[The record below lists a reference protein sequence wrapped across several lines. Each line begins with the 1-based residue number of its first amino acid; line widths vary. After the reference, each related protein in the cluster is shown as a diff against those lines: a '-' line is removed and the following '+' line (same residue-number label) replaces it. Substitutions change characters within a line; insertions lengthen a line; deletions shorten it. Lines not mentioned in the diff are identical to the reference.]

1 MSEQNTQREA
11 AVQQQQAVAQS
22 RNLNAELQIL
32 AKFGG
37 FNVLESSV
45 DGIQNMNPE
54 RKARRNIFLS
64 DPERAAERKEL
75 EKRLEMWVDMLK
87 GNKSISEMVE
97 LCQKKSAAV
106 SGLLSQNQLKAVEE
120 VRQLEK
126 SYRTVMLFYKNT
138 DSDKI
143 KNISIVN
150 ASMSQ
155 LTDLD
160 NSFFID
166 AIANELRAN
175 YDRLDLRTNYSL
187 LVIPG
192 YLGSNKVVEKWAKI
206 AHDNKVMIYTDF
218 ADLEK
223 PDDVIE
229 MFFDSNLSGG
239 DVYKSN
245 VCMTCNY
252 LVGRGRYAELGETE
266 DLLIPPS
273 AALAGSVYKTV
284 MAQVTAGKKYG
295 SMSEVDGVAFNLK
308 KSEISEI
315 EKIGLIPMVKE
326 YGKVMAFSAKTLFNG
341 DNLGLQTYSVVRV
354 FDWVTKV
361 LMDFLNRRAFENWNS
376 KAERD
381 LRGQISKFLDSIQ
394 GPGRL
399 IEKFKI
405 LRFERDPKQKDRI
418 FLDIHLTPY
427 FPAKSFVIKLE
438 GTKGDDENDWN
449 SDYAQDAIGKSLQ
462 GQPECAGWNAR
473 LSLFH
478 ILKNSHHVR
487 CVQEYS

>member
-22 RNLNAELQIL
+22 RNLNAELQVL

-45 DGIQNMNPE
+45 DGIQNLNPE

-64 DPERAAERKEL
+64 DPERAGERKEL
-75 EKRLEMWVDMLK
+75 KKRLEMWLDMLE

-120 VRQLEK
+120 VKQLEK

-150 ASMSQ
+150 ASMDQ

-192 YLGSNKVVEKWAKI
+192 YLGSNKVIEKWAKI

-394 GPGRL
+394 GHGRL

-449 SDYAQDAIGKSLQ
+449 SDYAQDA
-462 GQPECAGWNAR
+462 
-473 LSLFH
+473 
-478 ILKNSHHVR
+478 
-487 CVQEYS
+487 

>member
-449 SDYAQDAIGKSLQ
+449 SDYAQDACKSLQ

>member
-1 MSEQNTQREA
+1 MTTAMSEQNTHREA
-11 AVQQQQAVAQS
+11 AVQQQAAAQP
-22 RNLNAELQIL
+22 RNLNAELQVL

-45 DGIQNMNPE
+45 DGIQNLNPE
-54 RKARRNIFLS
+54 RKARRNIFLT
-64 DPERAAERKEL
+64 DPERASERKEL
-75 EKRLEMWVDMLK
+75 EKRLEMWVDMLQ
-87 GNKSISEMVE
+87 GNKSISEMIE

-106 SGLLSQNQLKAVEE
+106 SDQLSQNQLKAVEE
-120 VRQLEK
+120 VKQLEK

-150 ASMSQ
+150 ASMEQ

-166 AIANELRAN
+166 AIADELRAN

-192 YLGSNKVVEKWAKI
+192 YLGSNKVIEKWAKI

-245 VCMTCNY
+245 VCMACNY

-308 KSEISEI
+308 KSEISEL

-449 SDYAQDAIGKSLQ
+449 SDYAQDA
-462 GQPECAGWNAR
+462 
-473 LSLFH
+473 
-478 ILKNSHHVR
+478 
-487 CVQEYS
+487 

>member
-64 DPERAAERKEL
+64 DPERVAERKEL

-252 LVGRGRYAELGETE
+252 LVARGRYAELGETE

-449 SDYAQDAIGKSLQ
+449 SDYAQDA
-462 GQPECAGWNAR
+462 
-473 LSLFH
+473 
-478 ILKNSHHVR
+478 
-487 CVQEYS
+487 

>member
-22 RNLNAELQIL
+22 RNLNAELQVL

-45 DGIQNMNPE
+45 DGIQNLNPE

-64 DPERAAERKEL
+64 DPERAGERKEL
-75 EKRLEMWVDMLK
+75 KKRLEMWLDMLE

-120 VRQLEK
+120 VKQLEK

-150 ASMSQ
+150 ASMDQ

-192 YLGSNKVVEKWAKI
+192 YLGSNKVIEKWAKI

-284 MAQVTAGKKYG
+284 MAQVTAGKKYGSMSEVDGVAFNLKKSEISEIEKIGLIPMVKEYG

-449 SDYAQDAIGKSLQ
+449 SDYAQDA
-462 GQPECAGWNAR
+462 
-473 LSLFH
+473 
-478 ILKNSHHVR
+478 
-487 CVQEYS
+487 

>member
-1 MSEQNTQREA
+1 MRTMSEQNTQKEA
-11 AVQQQQAVAQS
+11 VVQQQQAAVQA
-22 RNLNAELQIL
+22 RNLNAELQAL

-45 DGIQNMNPE
+45 DGIQNLNPE
-54 RKARRNIFLS
+54 RKARRNIFLT
-64 DPERAAERKEL
+64 DRERANERKEL
-75 EKRLEMWVDMLK
+75 TKRIEMWIDMLG
-87 GNKSISEMVE
+87 GNKSISEMVD

-106 SGLLSQNQLKAVEE
+106 SDLLSQNQLKAVEE
-120 VRQLEK
+120 VKQLEK

-143 KNISIVN
+143 KNVSIVN
-150 ASMSQ
+150 ASMDQ

-166 AIANELRAN
+166 AIADELRAN
-175 YDRLDLRTNYSL
+175 YDL

-229 MFFDSNLSGG
+229 MFFDSNLTGG

-295 SMSEVDGVAFNLK
+295 SMSEVDSVAFNLK
-308 KSEISEI
+308 KSEISEL

-381 LRGQISKFLDSIQ
+381 LRGQISNFLDSIQ

-438 GTKGDDENDWN
+438 GTKGDDENEWN
-449 SDYAQDAIGKSLQ
+449 SDYAQDA
-462 GQPECAGWNAR
+462 
-473 LSLFH
+473 
-478 ILKNSHHVR
+478 
-487 CVQEYS
+487 

>member
-1 MSEQNTQREA
+1 MTTAMSEQNTHREA
-11 AVQQQQAVAQS
+11 AVQQQAAAQP
-22 RNLNAELQIL
+22 RNLNAELQVL

-45 DGIQNMNPE
+45 DGIQNLNPE
-54 RKARRNIFLS
+54 RKARRNIFLT
-64 DPERAAERKEL
+64 DPERAPERKEL
-75 EKRLEMWVDMLK
+75 EKRLEMWMDMLQ
-87 GNKSISEMVE
+87 GNKSISEMIE

-106 SGLLSQNQLKAVEE
+106 SDLLSQNQLKAVEE
-120 VRQLEK
+120 VKQLEK

-150 ASMSQ
+150 ASMEQ

-166 AIANELRAN
+166 AIADELRAN

-192 YLGSNKVVEKWAKI
+192 YLGSNKVIEKWAKI

-245 VCMTCNY
+245 VCMACNY

-308 KSEISEI
+308 KSEISEL

-449 SDYAQDAIGKSLQ
+449 SDYAQDA
-462 GQPECAGWNAR
+462 
-473 LSLFH
+473 
-478 ILKNSHHVR
+478 
-487 CVQEYS
+487 

>member
-1 MSEQNTQREA
+1 MSEQNTHREA
-11 AVQQQQAVAQS
+11 AVQQQQAAAQS
-22 RNLNAELQIL
+22 RNLNAELQVL

-45 DGIQNMNPE
+45 DGIQNLNPE
-54 RKARRNIFLS
+54 RKARRNIFLT
-64 DPERAAERKEL
+64 DPERASERKEL
-75 EKRLEMWVDMLK
+75 EKRLEMWVDMLQ
-87 GNKSISEMVE
+87 GNKSISEMIE

-106 SGLLSQNQLKAVEE
+106 SDLLSQNQLKAVEE
-120 VRQLEK
+120 VKQLEK

-150 ASMSQ
+150 ASMEQ

-166 AIANELRAN
+166 AIADELRAN

-192 YLGSNKVVEKWAKI
+192 YLGSNKVIEKWAKI

-245 VCMTCNY
+245 VCMACNY

-308 KSEISEI
+308 KSEISEL

-427 FPAKSFVIKLE
+427 SRQRVLSSSWKVPRGMTRMT
-438 GTKGDDENDWN
+438 GT
-449 SDYAQDAIGKSLQ
+449 AIMHRMHKQ
-462 GQPECAGWNAR
+462 
-473 LSLFH
+473 SLF
-478 ILKNSHHVR
+478 
-487 CVQEYS
+487 

>member
-1 MSEQNTQREA
+1 MSEQNPKIEAAEQQVA
-11 AVQQQQAVAQS
+11 AVQT
-22 RNLNAELQIL
+22 RNLNTELQAL

-45 DGIQNMNPE
+45 DGIQNLNPE
-54 RKARRNIFLS
+54 RKARRNIYLTS
-64 DPERAAERKEL
+64 NEKAAERKEL
-75 EKRLEMWVDMLK
+75 AKSIEMWVEMLK
-87 GNKSISEMVE
+87 SGKSITEMIDA
-97 LCQKKSAAV
+97 CQKKSAAV
-106 SGLLSQNQLKAVEE
+106 SDLLSQNQLKAVEE
-120 VRQLEK
+120 VKQLEK

-143 KNISIVN
+143 KNVSIVN
-150 ASMSQ
+150 ASMAQ

-192 YLGSNKVVEKWAKI
+192 FLGSNKVVEKWAKI

-239 DVYKSN
+239 DIYKSN

-266 DLLIPPS
+266 DLLVPPS

-315 EKIGLIPMVKE
+315 WTSSTAVHLKTGTVKPKEIYAVKSASSLI
-326 YGKVMAFSAKTLFNG
+326 AS
-341 DNLGLQTYSVVRV
+341 
-354 FDWVTKV
+354 KV
-361 LMDFLNRRAFENWNS
+361 LAVLSKSSRFSVLNVIRNRKTASSWIFTS
-376 KAERD
+376 
-381 LRGQISKFLDSIQ
+381 LR
-394 GPGRL
+394 
-399 IEKFKI
+399 
-405 LRFERDPKQKDRI
+405 
-418 FLDIHLTPY
+418 T
-427 FPAKSFVIKLE
+427 
-438 GTKGDDENDWN
+438 
-449 SDYAQDAIGKSLQ
+449 SLQ
-462 GQPECAGWNAR
+462 R
-473 LSLFH
+473 VL
-478 ILKNSHHVR
+478 
-487 CVQEYS
+487 

>member
-1 MSEQNTQREA
+1 MIVMSEQNTQREA

-166 AIANELRAN
+166 AIAIELHAN

-218 ADLEK
+218 AHLEK

-418 FLDIHLTPY
+418 FLVIHLTPY

-449 SDYAQDAIGKSLQ
+449 SDYAQDA
-462 GQPECAGWNAR
+462 
-473 LSLFH
+473 
-478 ILKNSHHVR
+478 
-487 CVQEYS
+487 

>member
-252 LVGRGRYAELGETE
+252 
-266 DLLIPPS
+266 
-273 AALAGSVYKTV
+273 
-284 MAQVTAGKKYG
+284 
-295 SMSEVDGVAFNLK
+295 
-308 KSEISEI
+308 
-315 EKIGLIPMVKE
+315 
-326 YGKVMAFSAKTLFNG
+326 
-341 DNLGLQTYSVVRV
+341 
-354 FDWVTKV
+354 
-361 LMDFLNRRAFENWNS
+361 
-376 KAERD
+376 
-381 LRGQISKFLDSIQ
+381 
-394 GPGRL
+394 
-399 IEKFKI
+399 
-405 LRFERDPKQKDRI
+405 
-418 FLDIHLTPY
+418 
-427 FPAKSFVIKLE
+427 
-438 GTKGDDENDWN
+438 
-449 SDYAQDAIGKSLQ
+449 
-462 GQPECAGWNAR
+462 
-473 LSLFH
+473 
-478 ILKNSHHVR
+478 
-487 CVQEYS
+487 